1 MDVSVIIVNYNTAE
15 QVCVLLESILKQ
27 TKGIKYEI
35 IIADNASSDNS
46 YNIINQKFSNK
57 ILWLAM
63 PENLGFARA
72 NNEGIKSASGRNIFF
87 LNPDTILQNNAI
99 KILSD
104 FLDKNPET
112 GIIGGNLFDHN
123 KAPAYSFRRFLPSVF
138 WELNEFF
145 SLLPEKILYNK
156 NAQFNNK
163 NEPRE
168 VAYITGADLMI
179 PRRVLDNIGFFDP
192 TFFLYFEETDLA
204 YRAKRAGFKVMN
216 IPEAEI
222 IHNEGSSFDSGY
234 NRWYQYTRG
243 KINYYKKNSNPILF
257 HLILTLNRLTI
268 YLRII
273 IFSVFYNNVKLN
285 RWKIIKE
292 AYLNAMKH
300 YKD

>member
-15 QVCVLLESILKQ
+15 QVCASVESILKQ
-27 TKGIKYEI
+27 TEEIKYEI
-35 IIADNASSDNS
+35 IVVDNASSDNS
-46 YNIINQKFSNK
+46 YNVINQKFSSR

-63 PENLGFARA
+63 PDNLGFARA
-72 NNEGIKSASGRNIFF
+72 NNEGIRSACGRNIFF
-87 LNPDTILQNNAI
+87 LNPDTILRNNAI

-112 GIIGGNLFDHN
+112 GIAGGNLFDLN
-123 KAPAYSFRRFLPSVF
+123 KVPAYSFRRFLPSVF

-145 SLLPEKILYNK
+145 SLLPEKILFGK

-163 NEPRE
+163 NEPLE

-179 PRRVLDNIGFFDP
+179 PRRVLDIIGFLDP

-204 YRAKRAGFKVMN
+204 YRTKKAGYRAKS

-222 IHNEGSSFDSGY
+222 IHLEGSSFKSGHS
-234 NRWYQYTRG
+234 RWYQYARG
-243 KINYYKKNSNPILF
+243 KINYYKKNTKPVLF
-257 HLILTLNRLTI
+257 RLILILNWLTI
-268 YLRII
+268 YSRII
-273 IFSVFYNNVKLN
+273 AFSFFYNNTKLN

-292 AYLNAMKH
+292 AYLNAIRR
-300 YKD
+300 YQA